1 MMVQFNY
8 RTEPYAHQREAL
20 HRSYDKR
27 NYAYF
32 MEMGCGKSKV
42 LIDNI
47 VWLYE
52 QGRIDTAVIVAPK
65 GVYRNWETAEIPTHF
80 PTDVPHEIYVWN
92 PSPNK
97 SQAERLKSG
106 IQERGV
112 LRILLANVEGFA
124 TKKLPAFVGA
134 FTQGSSFLLAVDES
148 TTIKNPKAKRTKT
161 LVVFGKKAAYKRIL
175 TGSPVTKSPMDLYAQ
190 CGFMDKTLLG
200 FDSYYSF
207 QGRYAVTKTQRMGSH
222 SFLQIVGYRNLEE
235 LSTKLDT
242 FSYRVTKEEA
252 LDLPDKVYVTR
263 EVSVTDEQRQHYLT
277 LKKQAIAMFDNGD
290 LVTAPAVITQLLRLQ
305 QVLCGHIR
313 TDDGEL
319 IEIPSKRITALMD
332 TIEEMTGNVII
343 WSRFRYDIRK
353 IEAEIQK
360 VHGPGSVVTYF
371 GDTTDEQRQQAIQD
385 FQFGDVR
392 FFVANPQ
399 TAGFGLTLTA
409 ATNVIYYANDFDLA
423 TRMQSED
430 RCHRIGQS
438 NRVTYV
444 DLITPGS
451 IDQRIVRAL
460 RDKIDLSAKA
470 LGEEARKWL
479 EVSPP

>member
-80 PTDVPHEIYVWN
+80 PENVPHEVYVWN
-92 PSPNK
+92 PNPNK
-97 SQAERLKSG
+97 TQARRLRDGVEK
-106 IQERGV
+106 RGV

-190 CGFMDKTLLG
+190 CGFMDKALLG

-235 LSTKLDT
+235 LSEKLDT

-263 EVSVTDEQRQHYLT
+263 EVSVTDEQRQHYMT

-332 TIEEMTGNVII
+332 TIEEMTGKVII
-343 WSRFRYDIRK
+343 WSRFRYDIKK

>member
-65 GVYRNWETAEIPTHF
+65 GVYRNWETAEIPTHL
-80 PTDVPHEIYVWN
+80 PTNVPHEIYVWN

-190 CGFMDKTLLG
+190 CGFMDKALLG

-235 LSTKLDT
+235 LSEKLDT

-263 EVSVTDEQRQHYLT
+263 EVSVTDEQRQHYMT

-332 TIEEMTGNVII
+332 TIEEMTGKVII
-343 WSRFRYDIRK
+343 WSRFRYDIKK

-444 DLITPGS
+444 ALITPGS

>member
-47 VWLYE
+47 VWLHE

-80 PTDVPHEIYVWN
+80 PTNVPHEIYVWN

-190 CGFMDKTLLG
+190 CGFMDKALLG

-235 LSTKLDT
+235 LSEKLDT

-263 EVSVTDEQRQHYLT
+263 EVSVTDEQRQHYMT

-332 TIEEMTGNVII
+332 TIEEMTGKVII
-343 WSRFRYDIRK
+343 WSRFRYDIKK